1 MKIWKIV
8 GLLILIGMGMSY
20 CKPQPEPALPGQAG
34 KGTAS
39 AVAGKPNIVTGRIGT
54 AEDLAVTQEEINK
67 AKSALGSSFV
77 GIIPCTMMTEYHYG
91 VAASAK
97 TALESYGF
105 QVQLVDPETKP
116 ERQISALENFSA
128 AGAKAIVVCVL
139 DPKVLQSALEEAAS
153 QGIFMVQV
161 AGRESVVNG
170 VGISID
176 DADLGRAAGEYAAKL
191 VNTEMKGKAEVAILD
206 YPDLPNCVIRANN
219 IEQALKELAPQAAI
233 LGRYLGAWQENGLKS
248 MENALQ
254 AHPEINVVVSIND
267 AGAYGAM
274 QALENAKK
282 NPARTIIVGIDAEKK
297 ALELIKQGGMYR
309 GTVYTQPTETGWL
322 AAEAVVKLLAGSP
335 VPKEIKVPV
344 RVITKEDLVG
354 K

>member
-1 MKIWKIV
+1 MKKIV
-8 GLLILIGMGMSY
+8 LATIILAVFVTACTKQEEPS
-20 CKPQPEPALPGQAG
+20 KPLAPANVITGKLGSPEDLKVTPEEIEKAKQ
-34 KGTAS
+34 
-39 AVAGKPNIVTGRIGT
+39 VAGKNM
-54 AEDLAVTQEEINK
+54 
-67 AKSALGSSFV
+67 V
-77 GIIPCTMMTEYHYG
+77 GVLPCTMTTEYHF
-91 VAASAK
+91 
-97 TALESYGF
+97 ALGNSTRKALSDFGF

-139 DPKVLQSALEEAAS
+139 DPKVLRSAMEEAANR
-153 QGIFMVQV
+153 GIYMVQV

-176 DADLGRAAGEYAAKL
+176 DADLGRAAGEYAAGL
-191 VNTEMKGKAEVAILD
+191 INTEMDGKAEVAILD
-206 YPDLPNCVIRANN
+206 YPDLPNCVIRADS
-219 IEQALKELAPQAAI
+219 IEQALKELAPRAKI
-233 LGRYLGAWQENGLKS
+233 VGRYLGAWQENGLKS

-254 AHPEINVVVSIND
+254 AHPGINVVVSIND

-282 NPARTIIVGIDAEKK
+282 DPARTIIVGIDAEKK

-344 RVITKEDLVG
+344 RVITREELKG